1 MKSMSQ
7 LQTVSDIKGMHT
19 IGARSIPK
27 SMRSSYLE
35 LYVLDREKA
44 RLEKERFSLDKRKNS
59 AQMRLDSIIQR
70 MEKLKKEIEE
80 GTDACLP
87 ARQVTAMRS
96 LTSRK
101 PLKMMSIKY

>member
-7 LQTVSDIKGMHT
+7 LQTVSDIKGMHS

-27 SMRSSYLE
+27 AMRSSYLE

-44 RLEKERFSLDKRKNS
+44 RLEKEKFSLGKRGKS
-59 AQMRLDSIIQR
+59 AQTRLDSITQR

-80 GTDACLP
+80 ETE
-87 ARQVTAMRS
+87 VTAQRRV
-96 LTSRK
+96 TSRK
-101 PLKMMSIKY
+101 PLKKMSIKY